1 MRINARFD
9 EQAEQ
14 QITWL
19 TEATGQ
25 SVSHVVREA
34 VAVYYR
40 QVKAG
45 QGRLPTR
52 LLASIGAADSG
63 HADTASDYKCLLAE
77 SLTAKHGLGA
87 PTGPTALAGS
97 TAPPSDAG

>member
-9 EQAEQ
+9 DQAEQ

-34 VAVYYR
+34 VALYYR
-40 QVKAG
+40 QVRAE
-45 QGRLPTR
+45 QRRLPTR
-52 LLASIGAADSG
+52 LLASVGAADSG
-63 HADTASDYKCLLAE
+63 HADTASDYKRLLAD
-77 SLTAKHGLGA
+77 SLAAKHGQGVSTAHTA
-87 PTGPTALAGS
+87 P
-97 TAPPSDAG
+97 TAPPADAG

>member
-9 EQAEQ
+9 EQAER

-34 VAVYYR
+34 VALYYR
-40 QVKAG
+40 QVKAE
-45 QGRLPTR
+45 QRRVPTR
-52 LLASIGAADSG
+52 LLASIGAADSS
-63 HADTASDYKCLLAE
+63 HADTASDYKRLLADA
-77 SLTAKHGLGA
+77 LAAKHGLGPSTPPA
-87 PTGPTALAGS
+87 AGTAAAG
-97 TAPPSDAG
+97 